1 MFFMSLLLLNH
12 APHCVEMHLSYVEYF
27 FVEDFGLCA
36 FDVIH
41 VLPKEIDLETVQLLV
56 HLQSALL
63 SVQNLHVFFKDIS
76 FVFNL
81 LKHELN
87 HVL

>member
-1 MFFMSLLLLNH
+1 
-12 APHCVEMHLSYVEYF
+12 MHLSYVEYF
-27 FVEDFGLCA
+27 FVEDFGLSA

-76 FVFNL
+76 FVLNL